1 MNLLD
6 SAWFQ
11 RMVEA
16 AGQRPADQLI
26 AVFSVT
32 KQWISAPGIREQFA
46 LAYPP
51 EQPRMHPCT
60 ELKRRLTG
68 IATSAHA
75 RQPAVLASQLA
86 ILLQG
91 AIAEEMRSPGSE
103 ALDEAA
109 NAARAVIRHAC
120 GRSGRE
126 RRALAVGGALAMA
139 GLIFGLSGHDLW
151 HDASTPALLTHNRN
165 LPPPQPSTT
174 APRNPAISPDEMV
187 EFIALQREIGA
198 GHCPAPQL
206 LVLPPGQATAYMNAL
221 NARTPEDPAADR
233 ANMRAFLAWF
243 KQSLST
249 ECYYPPSNGHTAV
262 TWVRRE

>member
-16 AGQRPADQLI
+16 AGQRPADQLV

-51 EQPRMHPCT
+51 GQPRMHPCT
-60 ELKRRLTG
+60 ELKRQLTG
-68 IATSAHA
+68 IATSARA

-91 AIAEEMRSPGSE
+91 AIAEEMRTPGSE

-126 RRALAVGGALAMA
+126 RRALAIGAALAVA
-139 GLIFGLSGHDLW
+139 GLMFGLTGPHHW
-151 HDASTPALLTHNRN
+151 QDASTPALLTHNRN
-165 LPPPQPSTT
+165 ALPQPS
-174 APRNPAISPDEMV
+174 AVASSNLAISPDEMV

-206 LVLPPGQATAYMNAL
+206 MVLPPGQATAYMNAL
-221 NARTPEDPAADR
+221 NARAPEDPAADR

-262 TWVRRE
+262 TWVRR